1 VIWQIGARLAMVSIM
16 PFWTCGLMITLVPTA
31 TNSVWPSGLA
41 FADGAQADRARGA
54 ALVVDDD
61 LLADHRRHDV
71 GQLAGID
78 VRAAARGIADD
89 EGDRAGGQACARKA
103 EAGGERPSRGRG
115 RGGG

>member
-1 VIWQIGARLAMVSIM
+1 MVSIM

-41 FADGAQADRARGA
+41 AAAARRPIEPA
-54 ALVVDDD
+54 APP
-61 LLADHRRHDV
+61 LLSMMICWPMTGVMTLR
-71 GQLAGID
+71 QLAGID

-89 EGDRAGGQACARKA
+89 EGHRAG
-103 EAGGERPSRGRG
+103 RPGRLRAQRSDGRRRAPASPGRG